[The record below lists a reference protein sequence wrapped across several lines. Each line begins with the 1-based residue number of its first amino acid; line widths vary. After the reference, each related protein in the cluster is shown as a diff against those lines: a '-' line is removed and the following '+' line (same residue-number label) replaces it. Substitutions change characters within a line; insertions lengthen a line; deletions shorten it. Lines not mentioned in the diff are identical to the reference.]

1 MDQNQDDDPN
11 EDSDWADVTTDEA
24 NNEPQKAGP
33 SAVSIYLEIGII
45 SLIGSLYKYLN
56 TYLVYILKKKLLT
69 FCLYIYL

>member
-33 SAVSIYLEIGII
+33 SAVSIYLEIGIMVLLS
-45 SLIGSLYKYLN
+45 SLGHYINKY
-56 TYLVYILKKKLLT
+56 IPSIC
-69 FCLYIYL
+69 F